1 MAYFK
6 PVIVGERA
14 FDLSHLD
21 PFSLVFFSRLAGREL
36 RVHVTYSNHC
46 FTEKWDESRDAN
58 KDALPDGG
66 GRQRVFC
73 ETRYRLSLGLP
84 GIITSLNHS
93 RVKVW
98 ETASQRNWCYS
109 IRVDNPTGPYHVFF
123 EIRRAGVA
131 MRSRQDLNLI
141 VESAYPQDRLRHA
154 PALKGHMNFHLLCG
168 KIYRGERVS
177 TRR

>member
-1 MAYFK
+1 VAYFK

-66 GRQRVFC
+66 GRQRV
-73 ETRYRLSLGLP
+73 
-84 GIITSLNHS
+84 
-93 RVKVW
+93 
-98 ETASQRNWCYS
+98 S

-154 PALKGHMNFHLLCG
+154 PVLKGHMNFHLLCG
-168 KIYRGERVS
+168 KIYREERVS